1 MAIIAEILTRRDL
14 HHVLGFRLG
23 FFVNAC
29 RDTSSTLWVAGHK
42 SQSAVE
48 VCMVV
53 FQPTRQAVEIGDI
66 ASPGDQRGH
75 DRLRRVFRKVA
86 LRGPA

>member
-1 MAIIAEILTRRDL
+1 M
-14 HHVLGFRLG
+14 
-23 FFVNAC
+23 NAC